1 MFHVKHSTSIFN
13 IKENNMAKNALG
25 RGLSSLI
32 PEATTGIIENDL
44 EISNGFKGSVIKLS
58 DLSLGR
64 FQPREYFDETKI
76 NELATSIEKNGI
88 LQPILVRPLAEA
100 GKYQI
105 IAGERRWR
113 ASKQLNLETIPA
125 VVRDLSDKDALEIAL
140 VENIQ
145 RQSLTPIEEAEGYKR
160 LTEEFSYT
168 QEQLAKGLG
177 KSRSHISNMQRLLG
191 LPSEIKDLI
200 NSGSLSM
207 GHARTLV
214 KAENP
219 IELAHKIIK
228 EGLSVRES
236 EKFAAGYSN
245 NTPKKSTKK
254 VKFTASNSPQN
265 KDEDLVALENSISD
279 SLGLRVSVEDSDEG
293 GKVSVFFNSLSELDI
308 ILQKLS

>member
-1 MFHVKHSTSIFN
+1 
-13 IKENNMAKNALG
+13 MAKNALG